1 MFFRL
6 SLFPQ
11 SNAKL
16 PMKVLDAIA
25 HIMKKEGVEYLSA
38 YPTTALIE
46 STAEVGIRPIICRQ
60 ERVGVGIADGYARVN
75 NGNPPGVFA
84 MQNGPGAEN
93 AFAGV
98 ATAYSD
104 AVPMLL
110 LPLGHPRARDGVFPL
125 FSSMRSFSDIT
136 KSVEQI
142 STASQ
147 IGETMRRAF
156 ARLKMGRP
164 GPVMVEI
171 PTDIADAEVD
181 ASILESYKPVKATL
195 STADSQDVL
204 SASRA
209 LLDAKAPIIHAGQGV
224 LYANATEELIE
235 LAELLQIPVMT
246 TLAGKSAFPEKHPL
260 ALGSGSSVMNGCVYH
275 FLGQADVV
283 FGIGTS
289 FTKHGMTTT
298 IPSDKVFIHATN
310 DPIDIDKDYYTDYP
324 VIGDAKLVLQQFIEA
339 CKGLRP
345 SIDQDDNRVVEEIA
359 SVRKAWLKEWTPK
372 LTSDEVPITPYRV
385 IWEFMNNVDPAEAI
399 VTHDS
404 GSPRDQLMPFYQS
417 GGPRTYLGWG
427 KSHGLGT
434 GLGLNIGA
442 KLAAP
447 DKFVVNFM
455 GDAAFGMTGLDF
467 ETAARSSIPILTVV
481 LNNSTMAI
489 ETTHMARSH
498 ELYGTRDIGGNYADM
513 GRAMGGWAERVADP
527 ADVGP
532 AILRARKAT
541 EDGQASLLEFITSE
555 ETAFSYRR
563 PFG

>member
-1 MFFRL
+1 
-6 SLFPQ
+6 
-11 SNAKL
+11 
-16 PMKVLDAIA
+16 MKVLDAIV
-25 HIMKKEGVEYLSA
+25 HILKKEGVAYLSA

-46 STAEVGIRPIICRQ
+46 SAAEVGIRPIICRQ
-60 ERVGVGIADGYARVN
+60 ERVGVGIADGYARVT

-125 FSSMRSFSDIT
+125 FSSVRSFSDIT

-171 PTDIADAEVD
+171 PTDIADAEVA
-181 ASILESYKPVKATL
+181 ASIPESYKPVKAAL
-195 STADSQDVL
+195 SKADSQDVL
-204 SASRA
+204 SAANA
-209 LLDAKAPIIHAGQGV
+209 LLNAKAPIIHAGQGV
-224 LYANATEELIE
+224 LYADATEELVE
-235 LAELLQIPVMT
+235 LAELLQVPVMT

-275 FLGQADVV
+275 FLSRADVV
-283 FGIGTS
+283 FGVGTS

-298 IPSDKVFIHATN
+298 IPSGKVFIHATN
-310 DPIDIDKDYYTDYP
+310 DPIDINKDYYIDYP
-324 VIGDAKLVLQQFIEA
+324 VIGDAKRVLQQFIEA
-339 CKGLRP
+339 CKDLQSP
-345 SIDQDDNRVVEEIA
+345 STNQDDSKVMEDIA
-359 SVRKAWLKEWTPK
+359 SIRQVWLKGWIPK

-385 IWEFMNNVDPAEAI
+385 IWEFMNNVEAAEAI

-467 ETAARSSIPILTVV
+467 ETATRNNIPILTIV

-498 ELYGTRDIGGNYADM
+498 ELYGTRDISGNYADM
-513 GRAMGGWAERVADP
+513 ALAMGGADRGPCRCRSGDP
-527 ADVGP
+527 A
-532 AILRARKAT
+532 R
-541 EDGQASLLEFITSE
+541 SE
-555 ETAFSYRR
+555 SH
-563 PFG
+563 